1 MIPYSGA
8 VQLSGISNGIA
19 LDWDNGKTGSDT
31 ELAVFITIATFQK
44 PLSFAIIGMGKKVN
58 NFEFIEDTID
68 N

>member
-1 MIPYSGA
+1 M
-8 VQLSGISNGIA
+8 
-19 LDWDNGKTGSDT
+19 D
-31 ELAVFITIATFQK
+31 VFITIATFQK